1 MTVPI
6 MTQMTKTHPGAS
18 PAGRAVAL
26 AGGGVFLA
34 ALGTFAACY
43 AWVYGADA
51 GPWTRATAVPAVA
64 IDLAL
69 FSVFALHHS
78 VFARTGLKDWVATFI
93 EPCMERSTYVWIAS
107 VLFLAVLFLWQPVGG
122 LLWRVDGPSRYVLL
136 ALQALGVLITIRAS
150 GQIDPLD
157 LAGIRQ
163 AFGQRTTRPHGL
175 SRRGLYGLVRHP
187 IYLGWVLMVWPTPVM
202 TGTRL
207 VFAAVSTIY
216 LVIAIP
222 FEERSLVKT
231 FGEEYRDYARQVRAK
246 MIPFLY

>member
-1 MTVPI
+1 
-6 MTQMTKTHPGAS
+6 MTQMTETHPGAG
-18 PAGRAVAL
+18 PIGRALAL
-26 AGGGVFLA
+26 AGGGVFVA

-51 GPWTRATAVPAVA
+51 GPWTRATAVQAVA

-78 VFARTGLKDWVATFI
+78 VFARTGLKTWVATVVDR
-93 EPCMERSTYVWIAS
+93 CMERSTYVWIAS
-107 VLFLAVLFLWQPVGG
+107 LMFLAVLVFWQPVGG
-122 LLWRVDGPSRYVLL
+122 TLWRVDGPTRYALWT
-136 ALQALGVLITIRAS
+136 LQAIGVLITIRAS

-163 AFGQRTTRPHGL
+163 AFGQRTTRPQEL

-187 IYLGWVLMVWPTPVM
+187 IYLGWILIVWPTPVM

-207 VFAAVSTIY
+207 VFAAVSTVY
-216 LVIAIP
+216 LMIAIP

-231 FGEEYRDYARQVRAK
+231 FGEEYRDYARQVRAR

>member
-1 MTVPI
+1 
-6 MTQMTKTHPGAS
+6 MTQMTKSHPGAS

-64 IDLAL
+64 IDLVL

-78 VFARTGLKDWVATFI
+78 VFARSGLKDWVATVI

-122 LLWRVDGPSRYVLL
+122 LLWRVEGSLRYVDIL
-136 ALQALGVLITIRAS
+136 AARPDPQRFAAMRATLQAAHHQLHHLI
-150 GQIDPLD
+150 GE
-157 LAGIRQ
+157 
-163 AFGQRTTRPHGL
+163 H
-175 SRRGLYGLVRHP
+175 VRH
-187 IYLGWVLMVWPTPVM
+187 
-202 TGTRL
+202 
-207 VFAAVSTIY
+207 
-216 LVIAIP
+216 
-222 FEERSLVKT
+222 
-231 FGEEYRDYARQVRAK
+231 
-246 MIPFLY
+246 